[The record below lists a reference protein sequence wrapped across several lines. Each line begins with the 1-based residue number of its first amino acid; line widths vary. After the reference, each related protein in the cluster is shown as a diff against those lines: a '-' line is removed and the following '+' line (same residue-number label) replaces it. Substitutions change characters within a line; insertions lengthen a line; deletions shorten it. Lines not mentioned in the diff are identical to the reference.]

1 MGSKSSKR
9 NSVNDQPLSR
19 ETIEELCQDTGFTEE
34 ELLTWHTNF
43 YKDCPDGKLTLKHFE
58 QEYARIMGKP
68 TQKTANYVRH
78 MFSVYDQDKNQFIDF
93 KEFVMALSAASVVN
107 RLRLVETLF
116 HVFDLDNDGK
126 ITKDEIAKMLH
137 TLVDV
142 TNSNQKRRQRRHQT
156 TNQTEHAKTIDIQ
169 KRVDDAFNELNANDD
184 DHITKDE
191 FIEWYMKSGLLSEVQ
206 TNELDVPDTSRIQ
219 HLGKKSRKF
228 MKQSSNTKSTSDHE
242 ENGQRLPQLVRH
254 MSRMTER
261 RVPTKYDD
269 NDDDDDVENDFR
281 ALNSSNNVTT
291 VSARHYHD
299 ENGIDGKVNRPTIRI
314 TTSSDDTDS
323 QLSKENE
330 RWQHLFNSVLGQI
343 RAQRTANAE
352 SPTTNNLATSSSF
365 QSWKREGEEKL
376 KSEYIRQKSTDTSM
390 SNRSFLSTK
399 NDFELKP
406 NRQIYENQPPAS
418 PDIVS
423 VRL

>member
-9 NSVNDQPLSR
+9 NTVNDQPLSR

-34 ELLTWHTNF
+34 ELLAWHTNF
-43 YKDCPDGKLTLKHFE
+43 YKDCPDGKLTLKQFE
-58 QEYARIMGKP
+58 QEYAKIMGKP
-68 TQKTANYVRH
+68 TQKTANYVKH

-142 TNSNQKRRQRRHQT
+142 TNSNQKRRQRRHPNLNQSGQT
-156 TNQTEHAKTIDIQ
+156 KTMDIK
-169 KRVDDAFNELNANDD
+169 KRVDDAFNELNSNDD

-191 FIEWYMKSGLLSEVQ
+191 FIEWYMKSGLISDVQ
-206 TNELDVPDTSRIQ
+206 SDELNVPDTSRIQ
-219 HLGKKSRKF
+219 ILGKKSRKL
-228 MKQSSNTKSTSDHE
+228 MKQSSYLKSNHEHE
-242 ENGQRLPQLVRH
+242 ENGQRFPQLVRH

-261 RVPTKYDD
+261 KTPTKYDD
-269 NDDDDDVENDFR
+269 SDDDEYNTH
-281 ALNSSNNVTT
+281 SSKVNNNPTT
-291 VSARHYHD
+291 VSSLHYRDSNDIDD
-299 ENGIDGKVNRPTIRI
+299 ERKMDRPTIRI
-314 TTSSDDTDS
+314 TSSSDDNDS
-323 QLSKENE
+323 HASKENE
-330 RWQHLFNSVLGQI
+330 RWQHLFNSVLGNI
-343 RAQRTANAE
+343 RSQRSLNTQQA
-352 SPTTNNLATSSSF
+352 TTNGLTTSNGF

-376 KSEYIRQKSTDTSM
+376 KSEYVRQKSEENSK
-390 SNRSFLSTK
+390 RPYLSTN
-399 NDFELKP
+399 NDIELKTSSKTHE
-406 NRQIYENQPPAS
+406 ILPPS
-418 PDIVS
+418 PDVVT